1 MQPPQ
6 PQVAVTP
13 ADAKPSN
20 GPVKSIY
27 DKLFN
32 LAVGRWIVS
41 LITLGLAAGIIS
53 KEPGEKML
61 IAAAYNIAVGGLHIL
76 LIFGPWIG
84 PRARNNPLPPRWY
97 YVLISI
103 STPLWLSA
111 LILMFVFREPDD
123 KYEIID
129 TRSLWGGLKDIAGN
143 TVTILE
149 NISIACGCMG
159 VSAIIFNFLQC
170 CYIFKLKRANFS
182 AEELE
187 EGYIQVNEPK
197 ERSKDGATNAG

>member
-1 MQPPQ
+1 MQPTQ

-13 ADAKPSN
+13 AEVKPN
-20 GPVKSIY
+20 DGPVKSVY

-41 LITLGLAAGIIS
+41 VINLGLAAGILS
-53 KEPGEKML
+53 KKPGEKMFV
-61 IAAAYNIAVGGLHIL
+61 AAAYNIAVGGLHIL

-84 PRARNNPLPPRWY
+84 PRARNSPLPPRWY
-97 YVLISI
+97 YILIAI

-111 LILMFVFREPDD
+111 LIVMFVFRESDG
-123 KYEIID
+123 KYEIINR
-129 TRSLWGGLKDIAGN
+129 RSLWGGLKDIAGN
-143 TVTILE
+143 TITILE

-159 VSAIIFNFLQC
+159 VCAILFNIIQC
-170 CYIFKLKRANFS
+170 YYIFKLQRAKFS

-187 EGYIQVNEPK
+187 EGYVQVNEPK
-197 ERSKDGATNAG
+197 DKSKDEAIKTG